1 MVPRCLASGPVDLL
15 LPVGAGFVAGL
26 SLIVAIGAQN
36 ALVLRQGSLRHAVAA
51 VVGVCLVSDVVL
63 ILIGV
68 AGAGAVVRAHP
79 EIVDVM
85 RWAGA
90 AYLLW
95 FALGSARAALRDDA
109 LVADAGAPTRR
120 VVLTALGLT
129 WLNPHVYLDTVVLL
143 GSLSTAFAEGRWWFA
158 LGAVAASSVWFPGL
172 ALAGRALA
180 PWLARPRTWRVV
192 NGVVAVAMTAL
203 AVGLVLG

>member
-1 MVPRCLASGPVDLL
+1 MDLL

-63 ILIGV
+63 ILVGV

-79 EIVDVM
+79 EVVDVM

-109 LVADAGAPTRR
+109 LIADAAAPTRR

-143 GSLSTAFAEGRWWFA
+143 GSLSTAFAEERWWFG
-158 LGAVAASSVWFPGL
+158 LGAVCASSVWFPGL

-192 NGVVAVAMTAL
+192 NGVIAVPMTLLAL
-203 AVGLVLG
+203 GLVLG